1 MGGRPPD
8 PDMNVGQLQ
17 VFERLA
23 SPVGKVGKEEQRLA
37 KKSRNEDNDTSK
49 LISMGTTDGVNN
61 ESNAWKPSKGS
72 YASVAAEKKF
82 CRGAG

>member
-23 SPVGKVGKEEQRLA
+23 SPVGKNMA
-37 KKSRNEDNDTSK
+37 AK